1 MSLTPS
7 EIADLVAQYAAG
19 PDILQSALARVP
31 AAAMQWRPAEAE
43 WSVHEIVVHCAD
55 SETAS
60 AHRLRVLIAEANP
73 VIVGYDQAAWANLLD
88 YHARPIDVALDAVV
102 AARASTAEFVRS
114 LPPEAWGRSG
124 RHTESGHYTAEDWLR
139 IYATHL
145 HDHADQ
151 IASNV
156 ATWPGNSLAK
166 AF

>member
-7 EIADLVAQYAAG
+7 EISDLVAQYAAG
-19 PDILQSALARVP
+19 PDILQSALGRVP
-31 AAAMQWRPAEAE
+31 AAAMQWRPAEGE

-73 VIVGYDQAAWANLLD
+73 VIVGYDQAAWANLLN

-102 AARASTAEFVRS
+102 AARASTAEFARS
-114 LPPEAWGRSG
+114 LPQEAWEPKRPPHRVRALHRRGL
-124 RHTESGHYTAEDWLR
+124 APDLR
-139 IYATHL
+139 VHL

-156 ATWPGNSLAK
+156 AAWPGN
-166 AF
+166 

>member
-19 PDILQSALARVP
+19 PDVLQSALGSVP
-31 AAAMQWRPAEAE
+31 AAAMQWRPAEGE

-88 YHARPIDVALDAVV
+88 YHARPIDVALGAVV
-102 AARASTAEFVRS
+102 AARLVLQFARPSRGSVGPKRQPHRVRAVH
-114 LPPEAWGRSG
+114 LPG
-124 RHTESGHYTAEDWLR
+124 
-139 IYATHL
+139 
-145 HDHADQ
+145 
-151 IASNV
+151 
-156 ATWPGNSLAK
+156 LAPDLQRPPPRPC
-166 AF
+166 